1 MILLRG
7 LLSEFSY
14 LVAEVHTSSTV
25 SEISHFLQLVL
36 RATLRSHQVTSHCL
50 KKVFRRKKKAN
61 DIVNNLK
68 HFTQKRALFSQC
80 QINF

>member
-36 RATLRSHQVTSHCL
+36 RATLRSHQVTSHHL
-50 KKVFRRKKKAN
+50 EKGIKNKK
-61 DIVNNLK
+61 IQ
-68 HFTQKRALFSQC
+68 HWC
-80 QINF
+80 QHQMFYGKMCTFY

>member
-1 MILLRG
+1 MLKLYFSGQKKHFFMILLRG

-36 RATLRSHQVTSHCL
+36 RATLRSHQVTSHHL
-50 KKVFRRKKKAN
+50 E
-61 DIVNNLK
+61 IY
-68 HFTQKRALFSQC
+68 
-80 QINF
+80 I

>member
-1 MILLRG
+1 MLELYFSGQKKHFFMILLRG

-36 RATLRSHQVTSHCL
+36 RATLRSHQVTSHYL
-50 KKVFRRKKKAN
+50 EKG
-61 DIVNNLK
+61 
-68 HFTQKRALFSQC
+68 T
-80 QINF
+80 